1 MNSELMLAK
10 KELVIAGIEYDL
22 SMDTARGLDDPNL
35 LNRYL
40 EDNREENRRKFI
52 ESGRRNGHIMSTYGI
67 LNAAL
72 MLMEKE
78 PIYRIR
84 VNEDTSVDTD
94 CYDLLEN
101 FAPELKQRYDSVTSL
116 PEWVQERLSV
126 LMVLDPDK
134 VTGEVTGIG
143 RRINKR
149 VFWVYKNGYD
159 PRSEGQEGSPQTT

>member
-1 MNSELMLAK
+1 MLNDDVMVDKAEK
-10 KELVIAGIEYDL
+10 VKAAIVCDLVSWA
-22 SMDTARGLDDPNL
+22 SN
-35 LNRYL
+35 
-40 EDNREENRRKFI
+40 DNAFANQFASFI
-52 ESGRRNGHIMSTYGI
+52 TSKHPDATY
-67 LNAAL
+67 NNERMVEATTHAMM
-72 MLMEKE
+72 MLEKE

-149 VFWVYKNGYD
+149 VFWVYKNGND